1 MIPPG
6 GSPAPTI
13 ATDPDVQERAGS
25 VRIWQTGA
33 GGTDVITRERFE
45 QGLTA
50 RQYLEQMD
58 LNRERFVRA
67 LDAVTLRP
75 EDMQALERSGA
86 TRKILVITED
96 WCGTSLAVLPYV
108 FKLAETDPRVDLRVF
123 LRDQNPDLMDQYLK
137 DGRHRSIP
145 VIVFLDEALAELA
158 RFIERRPA

>member
-1 MIPPG
+1 
-6 GSPAPTI
+6 
-13 ATDPDVQERAGS
+13 
-25 VRIWQTGA
+25 
-33 GGTDVITRERFE
+33 VITRERFE
-45 QGLTA
+45 QGMTA

-58 LNRERFVRA
+58 LNQDRFVRA

-75 EDMQALERSGA
+75 DDLRTLERSGA

-108 FKLAETDPRVDLRVF
+108 FKLAEADPRVDLRVF
-123 LRDQNPDLMDQYLK
+123 LRDQNPDVMEEYLK

-145 VIVFLDEALAELA
+145 VVVFLDEALAELA

>member
-1 MIPPG
+1 
-6 GSPAPTI
+6 
-13 ATDPDVQERAGS
+13 VL
-25 VRIWQTGA
+25 
-33 GGTDVITRERFE
+33 TRERFE
-45 QGLTA
+45 QGMTA
-50 RQYLEQMD
+50 RQYLAQMD
-58 LNRERFVRA
+58 LNQERLVRA

-75 EDMQALERSGA
+75 EDTQALERSGA

-108 FKLAETDPRVDLRVF
+108 FKLAEADPRIDLRVF

-145 VIVFLDEALAELA
+145 VVVFLDEALTELA

>member
-1 MIPPG
+1 
-6 GSPAPTI
+6 
-13 ATDPDVQERAGS
+13 
-25 VRIWQTGA
+25 
-33 GGTDVITRERFE
+33 VITRERFE
-45 QGLTA
+45 QGMTA

-58 LNRERFVRA
+58 LNQDRFARA

-75 EDMQALERSGA
+75 EDKTALARSGA

-108 FKLAETDPRVDLRVF
+108 FKLAEADPRVDLRVF
-123 LRDQNPDLMDQYLK
+123 LRDQNPDLMDRYLK

-145 VIVFLDEALAELA
+145 VVVFLDEALTELA

>member
-1 MIPPG
+1 MRIP
-6 GSPAPTI
+6 SNLA
-13 ATDPDVQERAGS
+13 DW
-25 VRIWQTGA
+25 VRDG
-33 GGTDVITRERFE
+33 DVITRDRFE
-45 QGLTA
+45 QGLTP

-58 LNRERFVRA
+58 LNQERFVRA

-108 FKLAETDPRVDLRVF
+108 FKLAEADPRVDLRVF
-123 LRDQNPDLMDQYLK
+123 LRDQNPDLMDRYLK

-145 VIVFLDEALAELA
+145 VVVFLDEALTELA

>member
-1 MIPPG
+1 
-6 GSPAPTI
+6 
-13 ATDPDVQERAGS
+13 
-25 VRIWQTGA
+25 
-33 GGTDVITRERFE
+33 VITRERFE
-45 QGLTA
+45 QGMTA

-58 LNRERFVRA
+58 LNQDRFARA

-75 EDMQALERSGA
+75 EDTTALQRSGA

-108 FKLAETDPRVDLRVF
+108 FKLAEADPRVDLRVF
-123 LRDQNPDLMDQYLK
+123 LRDQNPDLMDHYLK

-145 VIVFLDEALAELA
+145 VVVFLDEALAELA